1 MCILSCLFLAGYWLV
16 PNRAP
21 HRNRNQWYTLA
32 PRALLELSDYLKTIY
47 DPEPDPEDS
56 ADAPAEKFIKTC
68 HLCTEILTIG
78 QRCDDYDCPLRMHN
92 PCAKVLFERTPE
104 PHCPRCKKPWS
115 GESPVGEKAASRLHI
130 RRPGGGGARR
140 ASGMSRAADTP
151 GEARRT
157 SIRRGEESDDE
168 DLVDGDEEDDDNE
181 EEEAE
186 PEAEEDEDDE

>member
-1 MCILSCLFLAGYWLV
+1 
-16 PNRAP
+16 
-21 HRNRNQWYTLA
+21 
-32 PRALLELSDYLKTIY
+32 RALLELSDYLKTIY

-56 ADAPAEKFIKTC
+56 PDAPAEKFIKTC

-104 PHCPRCKKPWS
+104 PQCPRCKKPWS

-130 RRPGGGGARR
+130 RRPGGGGGARR

-168 DLVDGDEEDDDNE
+168 DLVDGDEE
-181 EEEAE
+181 
-186 PEAEEDEDDE
+186 